1 MRPRLKR
8 SVDARLTADGTL
20 YLLRGPGQPELAIRG
35 DGPRA
40 ARLMTLLDGSR
51 SLDEVVGALE
61 EGEAPGRGGR
71 AGGGAPGG
79 AEEANTRAAVHALVG
94 AGAID
99 DAAEDLRHLSAHDAE
114 RFARQLAFYGDVLP
128 AGEHPAMA
136 QARLRRATV
145 CLLGVGGLGS
155 WVAYALGCSG
165 IGKLVGVDGDR
176 VELSNLN
183 RQVLFGEGD
192 IGRLKAIAA
201 ARPLAAL
208 DSRLTF
214 EPVVRTL
221 DCVAAVRSVIAGSDV
236 VVSTVDQP
244 PHRISRWVDEACF
257 AEGIPYV
264 TMSQH
269 PPKVR
274 IGPTYVPGRTGCFAC
289 QERSYRRAYPL
300 YEQLEAAEQVRPP
313 SATYGP
319 ACAVV
324 GALAAGEVVRLLA
337 GLGEPQTI
345 GNALL
350 FDLHTFEL
358 DREPVPRDPGCPVCA

>member
-40 ARLMTLLDGSR
+40 ARLMRLLDGSR
-51 SLDEVVGALE
+51 SLDEVVVALE
-61 EGEAPGRGGR
+61 G
-71 AGGGAPGG
+71 AGD
-79 AEEANTRAAVHALVG
+79 NTRAAVAALVG

-99 DAAEDLRHLSAHDAE
+99 DAAEDLEHLSAHDAE
-114 RFARQLAFYGDVLP
+114 RFERQLAFYGDVLP
-128 AGEHPAMA
+128 PGDHPARA
-136 QARLRRATV
+136 QARLRGATV

-165 IGKLVGVDGDR
+165 IGRLIGVDGDR

-183 RQVLFGEGD
+183 RQVLFGEDD
-192 IGRLKAIAA
+192 IGRFKALAA
-201 ARPLAAL
+201 GRPLTAL
-208 DSRLTF
+208 DRRLTF

-221 DCVAAVRSVIAGSDV
+221 DSAAAVGEVIAGADV
-236 VVSTVDQP
+236 VVSTVDHP
-244 PHRISRWVDEACF
+244 PHLISRWVDTACF
-257 AEGIPYV
+257 AAGIPYV
-264 TMSQH
+264 AMSQH

-274 IGPTYVPGRTGCFAC
+274 VGPTYIPGQTGCFAC
-289 QERSYRRAYPL
+289 QERAYRRDYPL
-300 YEQLEAAEQVRPP
+300 YAQLEAAEQVRPP

-337 GLGEPQTI
+337 GLGAPETI
-345 GNALL
+345 GNALI
-350 FDLHTFEL
+350 FDLHTFALE
-358 DREPVPRDPGCPVCA
+358 REPVPRDAGCPVCA